1 MKFGLMLFSSSEDSL
16 AGDKYSLVVESARFG
31 DRNGFS
37 SIWLPERHFT
47 RFGALF
53 PNPAVLHAALAMTT
67 SRIRLNAGSVV
78 APLHNPLR
86 IAEEWAVVDNLSKG
100 RIGISF
106 ASGWNP
112 NDFAFFPERYGHR
125 HDEMYSSISTV
136 QRLWRGEEVEVT
148 SGNGES
154 AAVRI
159 YPTPYQTELPLWIT
173 AAGNPKTYAAA
184 GRLGANLLTH
194 ILDQDAEKLAEKI
207 AIYRQARAEAGLDP
221 ATGEVSLMLHTF
233 VGEDLNLVREQ
244 ARRPFCEYIKSN
256 IGLLGGVA
264 ESRGRKVDLNQL
276 PESNLDEFVSYLY
289 DRFASTRGLIGTPE
303 SCLDLARQLDGIGI
317 DEIACLLD
325 FGPEKELILS
335 YLPYLNRLRQLY
347 EAGSD
352 GKQASAAATPEL
364 ARVHSNAASDETGI
378 KPAFSADGIRL
389 RCIEEWSGTEF
400 HSKIERRGI
409 EIDPQLRFIER
420 VWRCD
425 GEALAQV
432 RLPDQAAAN
441 ASYQIHPAYLDS
453 CGRIFAAALP
463 RHLLDG
469 EQSDFYL
476 PAGVRSFRLRKAP
489 AGLVWSHAVL
499 KSSAVPTTS
508 AAGSPSEFTGDVFV
522 YDEFGNT
529 LLEIEGLRFRRSEA
543 SVTPEIDNAPGAN
556 LLYACKWMPA
566 GSGNSS
572 HGNLARRR
580 WLIVGDRAGTG
591 KRLAELL
598 DQQGTRCYQIEVNS
612 TDQLRGLIGAAFD
625 KDPAIDTVV
634 HLASLD
640 LTPASRLTTEALR
653 ADQEIG
659 VRSAL
664 DLIQSLASVTKGGRV
679 RTFFITRGAVPISLN
694 SNSIAVSQSP
704 VWGFAKA
711 AAIEHPNLWGGL
723 IDLDP
728 DESGEAVAQ
737 SLLEALSQDEGF
749 QDESEELIAVRG
761 GQYYVPRLEHEPA
774 EATPAPFRFSEDATF
789 LITGGFGGLGRTLA
803 VWMAEHGAKHLCLA
817 SRSAEEGA
825 SKDFIRDLRNHGVEV
840 VTIGADVAR
849 EEDCARIIGEIEKTM
864 PRLRGVFHLAGN
876 LDDALL
882 INETWPHVVKTRSPK
897 VEGAWNLHLLTADL
911 GVDYFV
917 MFSSAACLL
926 TMPGQAN
933 YSMANSFL
941 DALAHYRRS
950 LGLHALSIN
959 WGPWSGSG
967 HAETDYGQKAHARLD
982 QMGIRSIS
990 PELGLKLLETL
1001 LGLDKTQNAVISAD
1015 WNRLFKNDA
1024 ISRMALLNLLAK
1036 EHETPLG
1043 FGEKMRGEALRRLAA
1058 LPRNEHRVFLMDYLS
1073 REIIHLLKL
1082 DLAFVIEPRQKLFDL
1097 GLDSIMALAMK
1108 NRLEKSFD
1116 RPFNA
1121 TLLFLYPTLES
1132 LTEHLLAETVGS
1144 NETIKNEALEYE
1156 TIKDQA
1162 PNVNDAQPNV
1172 DALSETEMVDLLLK
1186 EIKAGAH

>member
-1 MKFGLMLFSSSEDSL
+1 MLFSSSEDSL

-86 IAEEWAVVDNLSKG
+86 IAEEWAIVDNLSKG

-112 NDFAFFPERYGHR
+112 NDFAFFPERYGRR
-125 HDEMYSSISTV
+125 HDEMYRSISTV
-136 QRLWRGEEVEVT
+136 QRLWRGEAVEVT
-148 SGNGES
+148 SGNGEP
-154 AAVRI
+154 AEVRI
-159 YPTPYQTELPLWIT
+159 YPTPYQKELPLWIT

-221 ATGEVSLMLHTF
+221 AAGEVSLMLHTF
-233 VGEDLNLVREQ
+233 VGDDLSLVREQ

-264 ESRGRKVDLNQL
+264 ESRGRKVDLSQL

-303 SCLDLARQLDGIGI
+303 SCLDLARQLDGVGI

-335 YLPYLNRLRQLY
+335 YLPCLNRLKELH
-347 EAGSD
+347 EADRD
-352 GKQASAAATPEL
+352 GKQAGASVTPEF
-364 ARVHSNAASDETGI
+364 ARVHSNAMNVEPGV
-378 KPAFSADGIRL
+378 KPGFSADGIRS
-389 RCIEEWSGTEF
+389 RCTEEWSGTEF
-400 HSKIERRGI
+400 HSKIERHGI

-432 RLPDQAAAN
+432 RLPDQAAGG
-441 ASYQIHPAYLDS
+441 SHHIHPAYLDS

-463 RHLLDG
+463 GHLLDG
-469 EQSDFYL
+469 GQSDFYL
-476 PAGVRSFRLRKAP
+476 PAGVRSFRLHKAP

-499 KSSAVPTTS
+499 RSP
-508 AAGSPSEFTGDVFV
+508 AAGSPTEFAGDVFV

-529 LLEIEGLRFRRSEA
+529 LLEIEGLRFRRSHA
-543 SVTPEIDNAPGAN
+543 GVTPQIPDAPGAD

-572 HGNLARRR
+572 QGDRARRR
-580 WLIVGDRAGTG
+580 WLIVGGGAGTG

-598 DQQGTRCYQIEVNS
+598 DQQGARSYPIEENS
-612 TDQLRGLIGAAFD
+612 TDQLYGLIAAAFD

-634 HLASLD
+634 HLSSLD
-640 LTPASRLTTEALR
+640 LTPTSRLTTEALR
-653 ADQEIG
+653 ADQEIA
-659 VRSAL
+659 VRSVL
-664 DLIQSLASVTKGGRV
+664 DLIQSLASITKGERV
-679 RTFFITRGAVPISLN
+679 RTFFITRGAVPISLQGD
-694 SNSIAVSQSP
+694 SIAISQSP
-704 VWGFAKA
+704 VSGFAKA

-728 DESGEAVAQ
+728 DEAREAVAQ
-737 SLLEALSQDEGF
+737 SLLDALS

-761 GQYYVPRLEHEPA
+761 GQYYVPRLEHESA
-774 EATPAPFRFSEDATF
+774 EATPAPLRFSEDATF
-789 LITGGFGGLGRTLA
+789 LITGGFGGLGRKLA
-803 VWMAEHGAKHLCLA
+803 VWLAEHGAKHLCLA
-817 SRSAEEGA
+817 SRRAEEGD
-825 SKDFIRDLRNHGVEV
+825 SNDFIREMRNRGVEV
-840 VTIGADVAR
+840 VAIGADVAR
-849 EEDCARIIGEIEKTM
+849 QGDCARIIGNISMTM

-882 INETWPHVVKTRSPK
+882 INETWPHVVETGSPK
-897 VEGAWNLHLLTADL
+897 VEGAWNLHLLTAGL
-911 GVDYFV
+911 GLDYFV
-917 MFSSAACLL
+917 TFSSAASLL

-933 YSMANSFL
+933 YSMANTFL

-950 LGLHALSIN
+950 LGLSGLAIN
-959 WGPWSGSG
+959 WGPWTGSG
-967 HAETDYGQKAHARLD
+967 HAETDYGRKAHARLD

-990 PELGLKLLETL
+990 PDVGLKILETL
-1001 LGLDKTQNAVISAD
+1001 LGLDKTQTAVISAD
-1015 WNRLFKNDA
+1015 WSRFFETDGA
-1024 ISRMALLNLLAK
+1024 ISRMALLNTLARK
-1036 EHETPLG
+1036 HKTHPG
-1043 FGEKMRGEALRRLAA
+1043 VGEDTRGEALRRLAA
-1058 LPRNEHRVFLMDYLS
+1058 LPRGEHRIYLMNYLS
-1073 REIIHLLKL
+1073 QEIIRILKL
-1082 DLAFVIEPRQKLFDL
+1082 DHAFVIEPRQKLFDL
-1097 GLDSIMALAMK
+1097 GLDSIMALALK

-1132 LTEHLLAETVGS
+1132 LTEHLLAEAVGS
-1144 NETIKNEALEYE
+1144 NEIKDE

-1162 PNVNDAQPNV
+1162 PEVNHEQPNV

-1186 EIKAGAH
+1186 EIEAGAH